1 MKTKRAL
8 LVSCAVILLCIII
21 TVGTTWTL
29 FTDEVTVNN
38 HLQAGTLDITLTRT
52 KLTET
57 GLDEEGFLVE
67 RVVDTEPVV
76 FSDPKNDNRNLFDL
90 DEQSRI
96 VPGYKAT
103 ATIKISNH
111 SDVAFC
117 YWLRVKF
124 KQESSYE
131 LQNQIQITVAGD
143 QTKTA
148 RLSEG
153 LEYGSMV
160 APIGVVPVGSSMEF
174 TVDLE
179 FLDDLKEGIS
189 GITNDF
195 AQGEALDFDLVV
207 YAVQETTR

>member
-1 MKTKRAL
+1 M
-8 LVSCAVILLCIII
+8 
-21 TVGTTWTL
+21 
-29 FTDEVTVNN
+29 
-38 HLQAGTLDITLTRT
+38 
-52 KLTET
+52 
-57 GLDEEGFLVE
+57 
-67 RVVDTEPVV
+67 
-76 FSDPKNDNRNLFDL
+76 
-90 DEQSRI
+90 
-96 VPGYKAT
+96 
-103 ATIKISNH
+103 
-111 SDVAFC
+111 
-117 YWLRVKF
+117 KF

-160 APIGVVPVGSSMEF
+160 SPVGVVPVGSSKEF